1 MEVADEQ
8 LAEFFATIDP
18 LLDER
23 QRRMT
28 AGAAA
33 RMLGRGGTTTVARL
47 AHMSRNTVL
56 TGARE
61 VQAGGAVRS
70 DRVRREGAGRKRN
83 IDKDPNLLLELDDL
97 VSPEARG
104 DPMSPLRWTAKSTY
118 QLAETLRDRGFAV
131 GPTTVRELLHEMGY
145 SLQGTSKQK
154 EGAQHVDRDA
164 QFHHINDTA
173 GAFLADGQPVV
184 SVDAKKKEL
193 VGEYSNAGQE
203 YQPKGKPA
211 RTKVHDFID
220 PEMGKAIPYGVYDL
234 GANEGW
240 VSVGDD
246 ADTAGFAVATIG
258 RWWAQMGRQR
268 YPKATRLLICADA
281 GGSNGYRIRAWKV
294 ELAKLA
300 KETGLEI
307 TVAHFPPGTSKW
319 NKIEHRLFSFI
330 TMNWRGRPLTSYRVM
345 VQLIANTTTTKG
357 LKVNAELDEGY
368 YPTGIKISDKELAA
382 VPLTRNEF
390 HGDWNYTVHPKP
402 LT

>member
-1 MEVADEQ
+1 
-8 LAEFFATIDP
+8 
-18 LLDER
+18 
-23 QRRMT
+23 
-28 AGAAA
+28 
-33 RMLGRGGTTTVARL
+33 
-47 AHMSRNTVL
+47 
-56 TGARE
+56 
-61 VQAGGAVRS
+61 
-70 DRVRREGAGRKRN
+70 VRREGAGRKRS

-104 DPMSPLRWTAKSTY
+104 DPMSPLRWTVKSTY
-118 QLAETLRDRGFAV
+118 QLADTLRAKGFDV
-131 GPTTVRELLHEMGY
+131 GPTTVRELLHDMGY

-173 GAFLADGQPVV
+173 AAFLADNQPVV

-193 VGEYSNAGQE
+193 IGEYSNAGQE

-234 GANEGW
+234 GADEGW

-402 LT
+402 LK

>member
-104 DPMSPLRWTAKSTY
+104 DPMSPLRWTATSTY